1 MNMYLHNKEDFECE
15 GNWHCNGYYCGPP
28 LCQFG
33 KNYFVNFEMRLEN
46 IGDLDGDDD

>member
-1 MNMYLHNKEDFECE
+1 
-15 GNWHCNGYYCGPP
+15 

-46 IGDLDGDDD
+46 IGDLDGDDDWRGCEY